1 SSHCPGTTG
10 KMSRK
15 CIRYRNGATMLGGL
29 GHLYQRTAREDQ
41 GNRNALSQGKEALIV
56 ILDSMTGRCQNK
68 LVIL

>member
-1 SSHCPGTTG
+1 
-10 KMSRK
+10 
-15 CIRYRNGATMLGGL
+15 MLGGL